1 MNEMFFYHEQ
11 NHMQSLE
18 TIPVVGLMVSYLR
31 GGLLAY
37 FKWISLRQCS
47 NWMVLV
53 KLILEERNYSSV
65 GAIF

>member
-11 NHMQSLE
+11 NRMQFRNYSSCWAYGQLP
-18 TIPVVGLMVSYLR
+18 TWR
-31 GGLLAY
+31 TTGLLW
-37 FKWISLRQCS
+37 WISLRQCS
-47 NWMVLV
+47 NWRVLA